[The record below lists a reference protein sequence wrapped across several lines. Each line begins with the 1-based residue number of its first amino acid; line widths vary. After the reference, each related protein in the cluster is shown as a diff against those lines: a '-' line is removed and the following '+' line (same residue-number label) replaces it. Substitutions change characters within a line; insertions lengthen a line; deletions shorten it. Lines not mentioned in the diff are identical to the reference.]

1 MDSVDV
7 FFRAP
12 SVETDVETTVKR
24 SRFIGSVRKVL
35 DAAEAQEKLKEISV
49 KFPKATHYCWAYR
62 IGTGSVLEHCSDAG
76 EPAGTA
82 GRPILGALKR
92 CGLDNT
98 LLVVTRYFG
107 GIKLGVRGLIDA
119 YGEAAKLAAE
129 ACEARE
135 MEFCLP
141 LRLVCGYDYSKTLLT
156 TLDKYGFGE
165 EDRTLNYGETVEV
178 RLEIPLV
185 KTDGIT
191 PQLEEMKARNF
202 LLALEWGKEKTVR
215 ERKL

>member
-35 DAAEAQEKLKEISV
+35 DAAEAQEKLKEISA

-119 YGEAAKLAAE
+119 YGEAARLAAE
-129 ACEARE
+129 ACEAKE

-141 LRLVCGYDYSKTLLT
+141 LRLVCGYDCSKTLLT

-185 KTDGIT
+185 RTDEIT

>member
-1 MDSVDV
+1 MDSVNA

-35 DAAEAQEKLKEISV
+35 DAAEAQEKLKEISA

-82 GRPILGALKR
+82 GHPILGALKR

-119 YGEAAKLAAE
+119 YGEAARLAAE
-129 ACEARE
+129 ACEAKE

-141 LRLVCGYDYSKTLLT
+141 LRLVCGYDCSKTLLT

-185 KTDGIT
+185 RTDEIT

>member
-1 MDSVDV
+1 MDSVNA

-35 DAAEAQEKLKEISV
+35 DAAEAQEKLKEISA

-119 YGEAAKLAAE
+119 YGEAARLAAE
-129 ACEARE
+129 ACEAKE

-141 LRLVCGYDYSKTLLT
+141 LRLVCGYDCSKTLLT

-185 KTDGIT
+185 RTDEIT

-215 ERKL
+215 ERRK

>member
-1 MDSVDV
+1 MDSVNA

-35 DAAEAQEKLKEISV
+35 DAAEAQEKLKEISA

-119 YGEAAKLAAE
+119 YGEAARLAAE
-129 ACEARE
+129 ACEAKE

-141 LRLVCGYDYSKTLLT
+141 LRLVCGYDCSKTLLT

-185 KTDGIT
+185 RTDEIT